1 MLCLSVIMLY
11 YLQCYVISVYLQITL
26 MVSWVL
32 VNKVSCNYG
41 YELQHTTT
49 IATATTTNNSY

>member
-1 MLCLSVIMLY
+1 MLCLSVIMFY
-11 YLQCYVISVYLQITL
+11 YLLCYVISVYLQITL

-32 VNKVSCNYG
+32 VSKISCNYG

-49 IATATTTNNSY
+49 TIATTTNSSY